1 MGKIY
6 QTLEIEFEY
15 FSKYHDTRCFELT
28 YQYLSILANVAA
40 YVIFYIS
47 AGLVHFRFETV
58 QWLNNR
64 ATVIRDRQRDQKD
77 PYPPY
82 TCLIIFLSL

>member
-15 FSKYHDTRCFELT
+15 FSKYHDTRCFELISVCL
-28 YQYLSILANVAA
+28 YWQNVAT
-40 YVIFYIS
+40 YLIFYIS
-47 AGLVHFRFETV
+47 AGLVQFRFETV

-64 ATVIRDRQRDQKD
+64 DTVIRGRKRDQKD